1 LIITIT
7 WKRSPYSNKNK
18 NHCNNFSDEPKE
30 RGKLQR
36 KKRQRQSST
45 KKNNTIKEH
54 ISKILVYSAR
64 KNNTN
69 PTAEYSTL
77 YPATN
82 SDSASGRSKGT
93 RLVSAKAE
101 TTNKKKEGKKGR
113 KNHKPL

>member
-1 LIITIT
+1 MNQ
-7 WKRSPYSNKNK
+7 KKGGSSKGK
-18 NHCNNFSDEPKE
+18 KGKGNHPP
-30 RGKLQR
+30 
-36 KKRQRQSST
+36 